1 MFTGIVTGIGRI
13 VELHDLGTSP
23 LFGKRLAVSCP
34 PGYLTDVSSGD
45 SVALNGACMTATSV
59 KASEDR
65 FYVEVSAES
74 LRCTSG
80 LDAPGAVNLEK
91 ALRAQ
96 ERLGGHIVSGH
107 VDGVG
112 VVSRFEQVGESW
124 LLCILAPQ
132 SLAKY
137 LAVKGSVAVNGVSLT
152 INEVHDGAESPMGTD
167 SVRADPSIPQDRVH
181 PRGASKPQAP
191 FDTSGRTGED
201 APFDASWRT
210 GEDAPFDASG
220 RTGGDAPFDASGRT
234 GGDVP
239 FDASGRTGGGS
250 ACEIGINLIAHT
262 LQHTTLGGLAVGSKV
277 NLEIDLIARY
287 VERMLPFMGGAA
299 THFRLD
305 SGLRRNDEPLVR
317 SRA

>member
-13 VELHDLGTSP
+13 VELHDLGASP

-59 KASEDR
+59 QASEDK

-80 LDAPGAVNLEK
+80 LDAPGPVNLEK

-124 LLCILAPQ
+124 LLRILAPQ

-167 SVRADPSIPQDRVH
+167 SVRADPSIPQDRVR
-181 PRGASKPQAP
+181 PMGASKPQAP

-201 APFDASWRT
+201 A
-210 GEDAPFDASG
+210 
-220 RTGGDAPFDASGRT
+220 
-234 GGDVP
+234 P

-287 VERMLPFMGGAA
+287 VERMLPFMGGAT
-299 THFRLD
+299 THLRLD

-317 SRA
+317 SIA

>member
-13 VELHDLGTSP
+13 VELHDLGASP

-34 PGYLTDVSSGD
+34 PGYLMDVSSGD

-59 KASEDR
+59 KASEDL

-112 VVSRFEQVGESW
+112 MVSRFEQVGESW
-124 LLCILAPQ
+124 LLCIFAPRELAR
-132 SLAKY
+132 Y
-137 LAVKGSVAVNGVSLT
+137 LAIKGSVAVNGVSLT
-152 INEVHDGAESPMGTD
+152 INQVSDGAI
-167 SVRADPSIPQDRVH
+167 DPS
-181 PRGASKPQAP
+181 GQA
-191 FDTSGRTGED
+191 
-201 APFDASWRT
+201 
-210 GEDAPFDASG
+210 
-220 RTGGDAPFDASGRT
+220 
-234 GGDVP
+234 
-239 FDASGRTGGGS
+239 

-262 LQHTTLGGLAVGSKV
+262 LQHTTLGGLAIGAKV

-287 VERMLPFMGGAA
+287 VERMLPLMGGAT
-299 THFRLD
+299 THLRLD

-317 SRA
+317 SIA